1 MLLWLCAGPLTLGS
15 ELFSRVSCAYMLCVC
30 FVNVQTVGGDGEE
43 HQKVVA
49 LEVVEVVVE
58 S

>member
-1 MLLWLCAGPLTLGS
+1 MCS
-15 ELFSRVSCAYMLCVC
+15 
-30 FVNVQTVGGDGEE
+30 VNVQAVGGDGEE
-43 HQKVVA
+43 HQEVVA